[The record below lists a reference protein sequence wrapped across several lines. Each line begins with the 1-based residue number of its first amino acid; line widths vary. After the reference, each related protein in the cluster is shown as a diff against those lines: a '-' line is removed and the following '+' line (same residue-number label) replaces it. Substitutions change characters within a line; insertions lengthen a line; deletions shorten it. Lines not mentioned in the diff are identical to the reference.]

1 MKGIE
6 SVRLQMDKLNYTML
20 CYLRLL
26 FASGGKLSD
35 DKAMFTLPSEI
46 EKEKQILAAY

>member
-1 MKGIE
+1 
-6 SVRLQMDKLNYTML
+6 MDKLNYTML

-35 DKAMFTLPSEI
+35 DKAIFTHASDI
-46 EKEKQILAAY
+46 EKEKEILGAY